1 MMDNKKQDCF
11 IDVRYDRHLF
21 RSLRGAVATWQS
33 HSHRIL
39 LAVALVISATS
50 LYAMAAPQPQAKT
63 PVELVA
69 DTIDYDSK
77 QGVINATGT
86 VRITQGQAVITGA
99 KAEYNTNS
107 QEGRITGGVKAVNQ
121 DATLTAAE
129 VQTYKNNNYLIAIGD
144 AVLTKG
150 ENRLTGPRVEY
161 TVDTQ
166 YALVPQ
172 NGKIEMP
179 DGTMTADKIEA
190 FLPENSATGTGSVHI
205 VSPVRNLDATANTAT
220 YYGDPK
226 GQSKVILNGNARA
239 IQDGNVLT
247 GETLNLR
254 LDEKAMDSQGGRSKL
269 VITPK

>member
-1 MMDNKKQDCF
+1 MRKNTIF
-11 IDVRYDRHLF
+11 LRHIVVAAITLV
-21 RSLRGAVATWQS
+21 AV
-33 HSHRIL
+33 
-39 LAVALVISATS
+39 SAGG
-50 LYAMAAPQPQAKT
+50 LYAMAANQPAGKA
-63 PVELVA
+63 PIELVA
-69 DTIDYDSK
+69 DSIDYDSK

-99 KAEYNTNS
+99 RAEYNTNS
-107 QEGRITGGVKAVNQ
+107 QEGRITGGVTAINQ

-129 VQTYKNNNYLIAIGD
+129 VQTYKNNTYLVAIGD
-144 AVLTKG
+144 AVLIKG

-161 TVDTQ
+161 FTENQ

-205 VSPVRNLDATANTAT
+205 VSPPRNLDATADTAT
-220 YYGDPK
+220 YYGEPK
-226 GQSKVILNGNARA
+226 GQSKVILNGNAHA
-239 IQDGNVLT
+239 VQDGNVLT
-247 GETLNLR
+247 GQTLTLR

-269 VITPK
+269 LITPK